1 MRSKPLGTLAPS
13 QRARLRGQVNS
24 QKAHTILIAQEVRL
38 RLRHYINVETAKVA
52 NLTVADL
59 RQVASGFY
67 PLRDWQVR
75 ALARHMRL
83 LDAELV
89 S

>member
-1 MRSKPLGTLAPS
+1 MSWA
-13 QRARLRGQVNS
+13 LRQ
-24 QKAHTILIAQEVRL
+24 
-38 RLRHYINVETAKVA
+38 VA

-83 LDAELV
+83 LDAELGVLTVWQLNRFSRAMAEPLRDSIAGV
-89 S
+89 SARCRLD

>member
-1 MRSKPLGTLAPS
+1 M
-13 QRARLRGQVNS
+13 NS